1 MLCYHFLPCL
11 KAKTGFHSDL
21 NATYPVGEID
31 EDSKKLLQTT
41 RQCLD
46 EAIRICKP
54 GALFRDI
61 GKIMSVFSLQLVSQE
76 FTLVQRAYR
85 AR

>member
-1 MLCYHFLPCL
+1 L
-11 KAKTGFHSDL
+11 KAKAGFHSDL

-46 EAIRICKP
+46 ESIKICKP

-61 GKIMSVFSLQLVSQE
+61 GKIMSVFALQLVSQE

>member
-1 MLCYHFLPCL
+1 MVSGTSCFPFIPRL
-11 KAKTGFHSDL
+11 KAKPGFHSDL

-31 EDSKKLLQTT
+31 ADSKKLIQTT

-46 EAIRICKP
+46 AAIKICKP

-61 GKIMSVFSLQLVSQE
+61 GKAMSVFS
-76 FTLVQRAYR
+76 F
-85 AR
+85 